1 MCLDLANAFCFPILG
16 TICSFLHIC
25 DFPLRETL
33 NDWTD
38 LTLFL
43 VSKSQWIAEDFF
55 FNSWFH
61 RSFKS
66 AKRKYHTKLS
76 FWNLGKAIPLVI
88 YLSARKP
95 SRCGC
100 RKIYNQNRPLI
111 KTLLQQ
117 QRNSGLFHPAKRNL
131 HILVYNSIFYSALFR
146 GDSLL
151 FPVCL
156 RLLLGWCHHHGLCTA
171 GPNLS
176 LRNTKELVQLLS
188 HSRLAS
194 DSTLE
199 AQTLHKLPIKSQPSQ
214 LHSFKSHYCSHS
226 WLNSSAFLSNEKKK
240 SRLHWTTSRRFLHPQ
255 SISILS

>member
-25 DFPLRETL
+25 DFPLRDIKWL
-33 NDWTD
+33 NRFNLIFGQQKSMNCWR
-38 LTLFL
+38 FL
-43 VSKSQWIAEDFF
+43 

-117 QRNSGLFHPAKRNL
+117 QRNSGLFHPAKWNL
-131 HILVYNSIFYSALFR
+131 HILVYNSIFTVPFSEETLFSFLSVFDYCWA
-146 GDSLL
+146 GATIT
-151 FPVCL
+151 VCAPQDQIWVYAT
-156 RLLLGWCHHHGLCTA
+156 R
-171 GPNLS
+171 
-176 LRNTKELVQLLS
+176 
-188 HSRLAS
+188 
-194 DSTLE
+194 
-199 AQTLHKLPIKSQPSQ
+199 KSWS
-214 LHSFKSHYCSHS
+214 S
-226 WLNSSAFLSNEKKK
+226 SSATPD
-240 SRLHWTTSRRFLHPQ
+240 LHLTALWKHRPYTNCQ
-255 SISILS
+255 